1 MNGRF
6 HRAFFSFGG
15 PLPATHP
22 GADWKRFYA
31 ALAASCLLHAA
42 FVLMPY
48 YGASTPVFPLAARG
62 PQKPGPA
69 RAFDVRL
76 RQGNAPATVPAPAR
90 PPAEP
95 AAANSR
101 GRPMAN
107 EEARPAPD
115 RSRGSDFL
123 PIPAPTYYTTDQLT
137 KPPHPSAAPELDVPK
152 RIARSVTGKVVL
164 KLWIDELGDVNP
176 VEVESS
182 NLPAAVSEMAAAA
195 FAKLRFIPGE
205 IDGRRVRTLM
215 RIEVVYVNG
224 KRPPP

>member
-1 MNGRF
+1 MTNGRFARMSGRF
-6 HRAFFSFGG
+6 HRAFFSFGA
-15 PLPATHP
+15 PPPVTHP

-31 ALAASCLLHAA
+31 ALAASCLLHTAL
-42 FVLMPY
+42 VLMPY
-48 YGASTPVFPLAARG
+48 YGASKAVFPLAARG
-62 PQKPGPA
+62 AQKPGPA
-69 RAFDVRL
+69 RVFDVRL
-76 RQGNAPATVPAPAR
+76 RHANAPAS
-90 PPAEP
+90 AES

-101 GRPMAN
+101 VRPMAN
-107 EEARPAPD
+107 KEARPAPA
-115 RSRGSDFL
+115 RSQGSDLL

-137 KPPHPSAAPELDVPK
+137 KPPQASAAPELDVPK

-182 NLPAAVSEMAAAA
+182 NLPGAVSGMAAAA
-195 FAKLRFIPGE
+195 FAKVRFIPGE